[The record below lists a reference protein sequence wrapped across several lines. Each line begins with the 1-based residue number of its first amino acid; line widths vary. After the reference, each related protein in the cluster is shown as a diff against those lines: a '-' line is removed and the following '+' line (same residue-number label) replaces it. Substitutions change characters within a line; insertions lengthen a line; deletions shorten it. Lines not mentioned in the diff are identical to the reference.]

1 MCHKGQLAASNIFE
15 AVPFCGKLDELLKSV
30 FNHYSHSTQK
40 RDELEELSLRWRPLD
55 STGNMLV
62 LALSTSF
69 DLELE
74 QIGGFGARS

>member
-1 MCHKGQLAASNIFE
+1 MQAAPI
-15 AVPFCGKLDELLKSV
+15 AELFMIKFGVNL
-30 FNHYSHSTQK
+30 NQNG
-40 RDELEELSLRWRPLD
+40 RP
-55 STGNMLV
+55 LV